1 MERDAGHWQAR
12 LPAELVEQVVW
23 PTRTQVHHDD
33 GVPATK
39 WRGYDALGLLCY
51 YRHVY
56 SRWTVELDEAEG
68 AAAPGAAQPAPC
80 ELQQLE
86 DLEAWRTLLGT
97 WVRRVQ
103 RVRRVG
109 APPSGAGDADQVV
122 VDTGF
127 ELVTA
132 RAIPRL

>member
-1 MERDAGHWQAR
+1 MEREGGHWQAR

-23 PTRTQVHHDD
+23 PVRMQAFHDD
-33 GVPATK
+33 DVPASK
-39 WRGYDALGLLCY
+39 WRGYDTLGLMCY

-56 SRWTVELDEAEG
+56 SRWSTDFDEAG
-68 AAAPGAAQPAPC
+68 SAVGGRGQPPC
-80 ELQQLE
+80 ELQQQE

-103 RVRRVG
+103 RMRR
-109 APPSGAGDADQVV
+109 AHSAGNAADKPAVF
-122 VDTGF
+122 DTGF

>member
-1 MERDAGHWQAR
+1 LERDAEHWQAR
-12 LPAELVEQVVW
+12 LPAELIDHVAW
-23 PTRTQVHHDD
+23 PVRMQTFRDD
-33 GVPATK
+33 AVPASK

-56 SRWTVELDEAEG
+56 SRWSSDFDEAG
-68 AAAPGAAQPAPC
+68 LGDPAEVPC
-80 ELQQLE
+80 EMQQQE

-103 RVRRVG
+103 RMRRINGPGVDG
-109 APPSGAGDADQVV
+109 QANSSVV
-122 VDTGF
+122 IDTGF

>member
-1 MERDAGHWQAR
+1 VEREGGHWQAR

-23 PTRTQVHHDD
+23 PVRMQAFHDD
-33 GVPATK
+33 AVPASK

-56 SRWTVELDEAEG
+56 SRWSADFDEAG
-68 AAAPGAAQPAPC
+68 SDVGSRGQLPC
-80 ELQQLE
+80 ELQQQE

-103 RVRRVG
+103 RMRHADRAG
-109 APPSGAGDADQVV
+109 SGADERAVF
-122 VDTGF
+122 DTGF

-132 RAIPRL
+132 RSIPRL

>member
-1 MERDAGHWQAR
+1 MEREGGHWQAR

-23 PTRTQVHHDD
+23 PVRMQAFHDD
-33 GVPATK
+33 AVPASK

-56 SRWTVELDEAEG
+56 SRWSADFDEAG
-68 AAAPGAAQPAPC
+68 SDVGGRGQVPC
-80 ELQQLE
+80 ELQHQE
-86 DLEAWRTLLGT
+86 ELEAWRTLLGT

-103 RVRRVG
+103 RMRRAG
-109 APPSGAGDADQVV
+109 SAGSGADERAVF
-122 VDTGF
+122 DTGF

-132 RAIPRL
+132 RSIPRL

>member
-1 MERDAGHWQAR
+1 MERDSGHWQAR
-12 LPAELVEQVVW
+12 LPAELIDHVAW
-23 PTRTQVHHDD
+23 PVRVQSFHDD
-33 GVPATK
+33 AVPASK

-56 SRWTVELDEAEG
+56 SRWSTDFDDAGLGDLAS
-68 AAAPGAAQPAPC
+68 APC
-80 ELQQLE
+80 ELQQQE
-86 DLEAWRTLLGT
+86 ELEAWRTLLGT

-103 RVRRVG
+103 RIRRSGGPG
-109 APPSGAGDADQVV
+109 ADGSPGGSVL

-127 ELVTA
+127 ELVTR

>member
-1 MERDAGHWQAR
+1 LERDAGHWQAH
-12 LPAELVEQVVW
+12 LPAELLAHVAW
-23 PTRTQVHHDD
+23 PVRVQAFHDD
-33 GVPATK
+33 GVPASK

-56 SRWTVELDEAEG
+56 SRWSADFDDCNATPVEM
-68 AAAPGAAQPAPC
+68 
-80 ELQQLE
+80 QLRE
-86 DLEAWRTLLGT
+86 EMEAWRTLLGT

-103 RVRRVG
+103 RTRRAEG
-109 APPSGAGDADQVV
+109 EPAPDTWV

-127 ELVTA
+127 ELVTS